1 MDADGWADSADNC
14 SENPNPLQEDADF
27 DGYGNYCDA
36 DFNNNNLVNVQD
48 YGPLLGAYGS
58 SYDEEHYESV
68 VDQNANGYING
79 QDYPLFI
86 QGYNRGVP
94 GPSGLDCAGADP
106 GEPDYPCRSR
116 SDDAD
121 GDGVAD
127 ETDTCPD
134 TWNPN
139 QVDVCADADADG
151 FTDLSDNCP
160 ALWNPEQ
167 RNLDGDAEGNLCDA
181 DDDNDGLPDSVETGT
196 GVFLDVN
203 ETGTDALNPD
213 SDGDGIPDGV
223 EVNQGSNPNLDEGI
237 SVPLLTPLGVAGLIA
252 LLLSGSAAL
261 LRGRARPDAPSA
273 TRADSG

>member
-1 MDADGWADSADNC
+1 
-14 SENPNPLQEDADF
+14 
-27 DGYGNYCDA
+27 
-36 DFNNNNLVNVQD
+36 
-48 YGPLLGAYGS
+48 
-58 SYDEEHYESV
+58 
-68 VDQNANGYING
+68 
-79 QDYPLFI
+79 
-86 QGYNRGVP
+86 
-94 GPSGLDCAGADP
+94 
-106 GEPDYPCRSR
+106 
-116 SDDAD
+116 
-121 GDGVAD
+121 
-127 ETDTCPD
+127 
-134 TWNPN
+134 
-139 QVDVCADADADG
+139 DADADG

-181 DDDNDGLPDSVETGT
+181 DDDNDGLPDTVETGT

-261 LRGRARPDAPSA
+261 LRGRFTTLDLH
-273 TRADSG
+273 DVD